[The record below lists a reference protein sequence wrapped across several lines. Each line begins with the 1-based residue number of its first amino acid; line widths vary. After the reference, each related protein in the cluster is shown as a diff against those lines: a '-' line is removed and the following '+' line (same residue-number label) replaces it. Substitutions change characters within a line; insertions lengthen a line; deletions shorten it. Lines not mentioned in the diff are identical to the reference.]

1 MAINL
6 STKNI
11 ENLILTIRNTSVIID
26 SDVAKI
32 YGVETKRII
41 EAVKN
46 NPDKFPKG
54 FILELSKNELEDL
67 RTNFSSTK
75 LSKTRVLP
83 KAFTEQGLYMLATI
97 LKSKKATST
106 TLLIINTFT
115 KIRDLQK
122 NFNEMLKEKDENK
135 KNSIGAK
142 FGKELIDIFL
152 NDDLESKESE
162 SKIKF
167 SMFGMSLEKI
177 VKKSKK

>member
-1 MAINL
+1 
-6 STKNI
+6 
-11 ENLILTIRNTSVIID
+11 
-26 SDVAKI
+26 
-32 YGVETKRII
+32 
-41 EAVKN
+41 
-46 NPDKFPKG
+46 
-54 FILELSKNELEDL
+54 
-67 RTNFSSTK
+67 
-75 LSKTRVLP
+75 
-83 KAFTEQGLYMLATI
+83 MLATI